1 MIRRLHNSAIDKQ
14 KWDALVQCS
23 RCADVYALSTFL
35 TIVCPDWHGL
45 ILNDYEAVMPL
56 PVKRKV
62 CLKYLVQPMFSQQYS
77 IYSQRS
83 LLPNELNLFR
93 TEILKFKSIRINL
106 SMPLFGSEKQRW
118 NYTLDLSK
126 SYADLISAYSENA
139 RRNCKKAQEN
149 NLECVQTNS
158 VDSVLQFFFTMDE
171 QKNYTQH
178 EKQISSLVN
187 ACEREVY
194 EVRCGEEKY
203 AVAIFLKKNS
213 RLYYLFPASSV
224 LGKKYSAMF
233 LLIDTLIRKYAG
245 SNMILD
251 FEGSEIDGVRRFYEG
266 FGAVG
271 NPYYF
276 FEKQILLL

>member
-1 MIRRLHNSAIDKQ
+1 
-14 KWDALVQCS
+14 
-23 RCADVYALSTFL
+23 
-35 TIVCPDWHGL
+35 
-45 ILNDYEAVMPL
+45 
-56 PVKRKV
+56 
-62 CLKYLVQPMFSQQYS
+62 
-77 IYSQRS
+77 
-83 LLPNELNLFR
+83 
-93 TEILKFKSIRINL
+93 
-106 SMPLFGSEKQRW
+106 MPLFGSEKQRW

-126 SYADLISAYSENA
+126 SYADLVSAYSENA

-178 EKQISSLVN
+178 EKQIRTLVN

-203 AVAIFLKKNS
+203 AVAIFLKTNS

-251 FEGSEIDGVRRFYEG
+251 FEGSEIDGVRRFYKG

-271 NPYYF
+271 KPYYF